1 MEVKMEQG
9 WREALSAEF
18 DKPYFRELAERVRSE
33 YADPAVRVYPP
44 ASRIFAAFDSCP
56 YDRTEVVIVGGRIR
70 TMAPDRPTACHSR
83 SIPALPC
90 PLSCEYFQ
98 GGAGRYRCPASA
110 DGDLTR
116 WARQGCFFAE
126 FYLLQSVSIS
136 QGLILTSDGNGLRA
150 RPSESSI
157 MNART

>member
-56 YDRTEVVIVGGRIR
+56 YDRTEVVIVGQD
-70 TMAPDRPTACHSR
+70 PYHS
-83 SIPALPC
+83 PGQA
-90 PLSCEYFQ
+90 
-98 GGAGRYRCPASA
+98 
-110 DGDLTR
+110 
-116 WARQGCFFAE
+116 
-126 FYLLQSVSIS
+126 
-136 QGLILTSDGNGLRA
+136 NGLSFSVNPGIA
-150 RPSESSI
+150 MPPLL
-157 MNART
+157 

>member
-56 YDRTEVVIVGGRIR
+56 YDRTEVVIVGAGSVPWPR
-70 TMAPDRPTACHSR
+70 TGQRPVILGQSRYCH
-83 SIPALPC
+83 A

-98 GGAGRYRCPASA
+98 GGAGRYRCPASCRRRSYA
-110 DGDLTR
+110 VG
-116 WARQGCFFAE
+116 ARGAFC
-126 FYLLQSVSIS
+126 
-136 QGLILTSDGNGLRA
+136 
-150 RPSESSI
+150 
-157 MNART
+157 